1 MFRTSEFTHPFHYDF
16 SDGRF
21 CRLIQSNKDIHENI
35 SHFLLEIMY
44 EIKFIRRMLLS
55 FIRKKQKAPYNDCFL
70 KNIKKN
76 HNDDGVIVWYNVG
89 QSGGNKG

>member
-1 MFRTSEFTHPFHYDF
+1 MKKFSRNKISPIIISE
-16 SDGRF
+16 
-21 CRLIQSNKDIHENI
+21 KV
-35 SHFLLEIMY
+35 
-44 EIKFIRRMLLS
+44 LLS
-55 FIRKKQKAPYNDCFL
+55 FKRKKQEAPYNDCFF

>member
-35 SHFLLEIMY
+35 SHFLLEICMNK
-44 EIKFIRRMLLS
+44 IL
-55 FIRKKQKAPYNDCFL
+55 RKNVTVFYQEKQRAPYNDCFFE
-70 KNIKKN
+70 NIKKN
-76 HNDDGVIVWYNVG
+76 HNDDRVIVWYNVG